1 MDESDSDHDWSI
13 IDDCQTEEG
22 RDVQAGFDAESRMSR
37 SLDFD
42 LGDGDL
48 EHYGTVSPTH
58 HFPHSLE
65 CSGVEAN
72 ASSKP
77 GRKSNGVSAP
87 VTPTAG
93 AEPTPGAGAGTSSDM
108 IATASPESNQG
119 DKIATKIKSAWHNI
133 RFGNYFTKNYVIL
146 KVDLGLFW

>member
-1 MDESDSDHDWSI
+1 MDDSDSDIDWSI

-42 LGDGDL
+42 FGDVDL
-48 EHYGTVSPTH
+48 AHYGAVSPSH
-58 HFPHSLE
+58 HSLE
-65 CSGVEAN
+65 CSGAEAN

-77 GRKSNGVSAP
+77 GRKSNGVSTP
-87 VTPTAG
+87 VTPTPE
-93 AEPTPGAGAGTSSDM
+93 AEPTPGAGAGTSKDM

-119 DKIATKIKSAWHNI
+119 DKIATKLKSAWHNI
-133 RFGNYFTKNYVIL
+133 RFGNYFTKDIVFL
-146 KVDLGLFW
+146 EVDLGLFW

>member
-1 MDESDSDHDWSI
+1 MDDSDSDVDWSI

-48 EHYGTVSPTH
+48 EHYGAVSPSH
-58 HFPHSLE
+58 HYPHPHSLE

-77 GRKSNGVSAP
+77 GRKCNGVSAP
-87 VTPTAG
+87 VTPTPG
-93 AEPTPGAGAGTSSDM
+93 AESPGAGPGTSSDM
-108 IATASPESNQG
+108 TATASPESNQG
-119 DKIATKIKSAWHNI
+119 DKITTKLKSAWHNI
-133 RFGNYFTKNYVIL
+133 RFGNDFTKSYVIL
-146 KVDLGLFW
+146 